1 MVVVDVVVEV
11 VVVVVVVDV
20 VVVVV
25 VEVVVEVVLVV
36 LVDDEGVTVTLL
48 MGSGVVSHSGG
59 IVIEGKFGSVKSENG
74 WIVIKL
80 LLTCP
85 ALLRYRFS

>member
-11 VVVVVVVDV
+11 VVDVVVVVVDV
-20 VVVVV
+20 MVVVV

-36 LVDDEGVTVTLL
+36 LVDDEGVTVTL

-59 IVIEGKFGSVKSENG
+59 IVIEGKFGSVKSKKG
-74 WIVIKL
+74 WL
-80 LLTCP
+80 L
-85 ALLRYRFS
+85 

>member
-11 VVVVVVVDV
+11 VVDVVVVVVD

-36 LVDDEGVTVTLL
+36 LVDDEGVTVTLVV
-48 MGSGVVSHSGG
+48 GSGVVSHSGG
-59 IVIEGKFGSVKSENG
+59 IVIEGKFGSVKSVKG
-74 WIVIKL
+74 WL
-80 LLTCP
+80 L
-85 ALLRYRFS
+85 

>member
-1 MVVVDVVVEV
+1 MLVVVVDVVVEV
-11 VVVVVVVDV
+11 VVDVVVVVVDV

-36 LVDDEGVTVTLL
+36 LVDDEGVTVTLI
-48 MGSGVVSHSGG
+48 GSGVVSHSGG

-74 WIVIKL
+74 CL
-80 LLTCP
+80 L
-85 ALLRYRFS
+85 

>member
-11 VVVVVVVDV
+11 VVDVVVVVVDV

-25 VEVVVEVVLVV
+25 VEVVVDVVLVI

-59 IVIEGKFGSVKSENG
+59 IVIEGKFGSVKSKKG
-74 WIVIKL
+74 WL
-80 LLTCP
+80 L
-85 ALLRYRFS
+85 

>member
-1 MVVVDVVVEV
+1 MVVVEVDVEVVVVVLVVVEV
-11 VVVVVVVDV
+11 VVVVVDVV

-36 LVDDEGVTVTLL
+36 LVDDEGVTVTL

-59 IVIEGKFGSVKSENG
+59 IVIEGKFGSVKSEKG
-74 WIVIKL
+74 WL
-80 LLTCP
+80 L
-85 ALLRYRFS
+85 

>member
-11 VVVVVVVDV
+11 VVDVVVVVVD

-36 LVDDEGVTVTLL
+36 LVDDEGVTVTLVV
-48 MGSGVVSHSGG
+48 GSGVVSHSGG
-59 IVIEGKFGSVKSENG
+59 IVIEGKFGSVKSEKG
-74 WIVIKL
+74 WL
-80 LLTCP
+80 L
-85 ALLRYRFS
+85 

>member
-1 MVVVDVVVEV
+1 MVVVDVVVEDV
-11 VVVVVVVDV
+11 VDVVVVVVDV

-36 LVDDEGVTVTLL
+36 LVDDEGVTVTL

-59 IVIEGKFGSVKSENG
+59 IVIEGKFGSVKSKKG
-74 WIVIKL
+74 WL
-80 LLTCP
+80 L
-85 ALLRYRFS
+85 

>member
-11 VVVVVVVDV
+11 VVDVVVVVVDV
-20 VVVVV
+20 MVVVV

-36 LVDDEGVTVTLL
+36 LVDEEGVNVTLL
-48 MGSGVVSHSGG
+48 MGSDVVSHSGG

-80 LLTCP
+80 LL
-85 ALLRYRFS
+85 RYRFS